1 MMKKLLVLLLV
12 LGLASAAQAAIL
24 LGHAGTE
31 VFDEYSDKVDLQAL
45 YGGVDIGAE
54 GSIQFD
60 FQYSQPAYY
69 GYLFHMKT
77 NGGGGG
83 PGAFTMVIRGDNSDD
98 FYIEACDDAGS
109 PGPDPLE
116 HDSGLLPYYVP
127 WIFDLDPHN
136 FKMSWRDSTLPGG
149 GGIEVLIDDVSAW
162 SSSVYRSQS
171 GAVDS
176 STSTAMLLGENLDP
190 YYVVK
195 ENFLGTITDFTIG
208 DTFQL
213 YESIPEPATLG
224 LLCLGGLMLRRRK
237 S

>member
-12 LGLASAAQAAIL
+12 LGLASTVQAAIL

-31 VFDEYSDKVDLQAL
+31 VFDEASDKVDLQAL

-69 GYLFHMKT
+69 GYLFDMET

-83 PGAFTMVIRGDNSDD
+83 PGAFQMGIRGNYSDD
-98 FYIEACDDAGS
+98 FWIGVVDDTGS
-109 PGPDPLE
+109 PIPDRLE
-116 HDSGLLPYYVP
+116 HDGGTFPYYAP
-127 WIFDLDPHN
+127 WTFDLDPHN

-149 GGIEVLIDDVSAW
+149 GGIEVLIDDVSVW

-176 STSTAMLLGENLDP
+176 SDSTAMLLGGCLGT
-190 YYVVK
+190 YLAA
-195 ENFLGTITDFTIG
+195 ENFFGTMTDFTIG
-208 DTFQL
+208 DTFQV
-213 YESIPEPATLG
+213 YESIPEPATIAMLS
-224 LLCLGGLMLRRRK
+224 LGGLLLLRK
-237 S
+237 KA